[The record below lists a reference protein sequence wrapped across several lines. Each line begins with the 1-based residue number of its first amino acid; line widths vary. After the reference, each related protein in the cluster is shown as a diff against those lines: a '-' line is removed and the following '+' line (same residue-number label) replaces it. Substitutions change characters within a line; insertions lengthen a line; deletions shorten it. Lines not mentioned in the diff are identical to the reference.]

1 MVSRGDRIVVLW
13 PQYFDASLSR
23 EEGRRVPL
31 KYAIKDPTVD
41 EIAQAAK
48 SLGYDTVIE
57 RDVRYPARW
66 WEKKGR
72 VLVRKTASKQK
83 ILHAV
88 SRRLAYMRSQKGEVK
103 KEGESKAETKA
114 SRKKKKKRFKRR

>member
-23 EEGRRVPL
+23 EEGRRVPA
-31 KYAIKDPTVD
+31 KYAVRDPTVE
-41 EIAQAAK
+41 EIAQAAR
-48 SLGYDTVIE
+48 SLGYDAIIE
-57 RDVRYPARW
+57 KDAKYPARW
-66 WEKKGR
+66 WSTKGR

-88 SRRLAYMRSQKGEVK
+88 SRRLAYMRAQKGE
-103 KEGESKAETKA
+103 STRKAETKSEA
-114 SRKKKKKRFKRR
+114 KVSRKKKKRFKRR